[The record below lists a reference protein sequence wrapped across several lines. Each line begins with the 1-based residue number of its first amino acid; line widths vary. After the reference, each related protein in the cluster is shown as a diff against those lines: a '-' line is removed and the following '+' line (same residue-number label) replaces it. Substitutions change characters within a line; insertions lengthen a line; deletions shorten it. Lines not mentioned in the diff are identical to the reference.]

1 VHYGCDKEFGDL
13 MYTVRL
19 KPGIL
24 DKLVGVG
31 HIVTRSYIYTY
42 MYIYT
47 GGRLRFKDGLRLEN
61 VIYTSSE
68 GGNSLS

>member
-1 VHYGCDKEFGDL
+1 MHYGCDKEFGDL

-31 HIVTRSYIYTY
+31 HIVTRSYIYIN
-42 MYIYT
+42 IYT
-47 GGRLRFKDGLRLEN
+47 GGRLGFKDGLRLEN